1 MSIKARIYIGL
12 VTVLGMGTL
21 GYASMVWQT
30 PDLVRFLCY
39 LALAI
44 PGSCLKVRLPGVTG
58 TMSVFFVFL
67 LASAVEL
74 NFTETVAIGVACSIA
89 QCFWHTKVR
98 PRPVQVVFSVSVV
111 VIASA
116 LTYQAFHVLPVPS
129 NPFRLAIAAL
139 IYFLSN
145 TFPIAIVI
153 ALTEIKS
160 IRQVWSSCYLWCAP
174 YYLVGAGIVGAFTFA
189 NRMVDWQAG
198 VLILPVVYVVYR
210 SYHLYLNQLQSERQ
224 RAEEVQKRAAEQ
236 ERHAEE
242 QQRHA
247 AEMAA
252 MHEQTVAA
260 LTSSM
265 TANARMDAVFRAS
278 PLAFVT
284 LDRDGKVTGWNA
296 MAEHIFGW
304 SAEEVMG
311 QPLPFASG
319 RSEEIIQGIIGRTL
333 RGEPVSG
340 IEIKQWCKDGSP
352 FDAAIWT
359 AAMRD
364 SEGICGILVTI
375 ADVSDRKRLE
385 EQLRLSQKM
394 EAVGRLAGGIA
405 HDFNNLLTVINGYS
419 SLLIETVKG
428 HQYAV
433 SQVEEILG
441 AGTRAAELV
450 SQLLTFSRR
459 QMIKPR
465 PLEVNQF
472 VRDIERMLRRV
483 IGEHIELQTNLRSD
497 AGWIH
502 ADLNQMERVLLNL
515 STNARDA
522 MAGGG
527 LLTIETS
534 KVEVLPGHPLP
545 DTDLAPGSYVCLAVR
560 DTGQG
565 MNNETKQRLFEP
577 FYTTKE
583 QGKGTG
589 LGLSSV
595 YGGVEQNH
603 GRIFVWS
610 ELGKGT
616 ELSIYLPRIEPPA
629 SLEQDRPAISRDANR
644 GTGTILLV
652 EDESIV
658 RRLLREVLT
667 KAGYRVWEAGNGAE
681 AIERWSG
688 QIDQVDLVVTDVV
701 MPVMNGL
708 KLMEELRKLR
718 PQIKVLCMSGHSE
731 DLIARQALD
740 APPLVL
746 RKPFRPDDLV
756 RKAREILD
764 QTPARPLVPVGAAAG
779 NQLRPVTRTRVT
791 L

>member
-1 MSIKARIYIGL
+1 MSLTARVYIGL
-12 VTVLGMGTL
+12 VTALGMATL
-21 GYASMVWQT
+21 GYASIIWQA

-44 PGSCLKVRLPGVTG
+44 PGSCLKVTLPGVTG

-74 NFTETVAIGVACSIA
+74 NFPETVAIGVACSAA
-89 QCFWHTKVR
+89 QCFWHAKVR
-98 PRPVQVVFSVSVV
+98 PRPVQVVFSVSAV

-116 LTYQAFHVLPVPS
+116 LTYQVYHLLTVPS
-129 NPFRLAIAAL
+129 NPFRLAAAAL
-139 IYFLSN
+139 VFFLSN

-153 ALTEIKS
+153 ALTENKS

-224 RAEEVQKRAAEQ
+224 RAAEEQKRAAE
-236 ERHAEE
+236 E
-242 QQRHA
+242 QKHA
-247 AEMAA
+247 AEIAA
-252 MHEQTVAA
+252 LHEQTVEA
-260 LTSSM
+260 LASAM

-278 PLAFVT
+278 PLAFLT
-284 LDRDGKVTGWNA
+284 LDREGKVTGWNA

-304 SAEEVMG
+304 SAEEVIG
-311 QPLPFASG
+311 QPLPFATG

-333 RGEPVSG
+333 RGELVSG
-340 IEIKQWCKDGSP
+340 LEIKQWCKDGTP

-359 AAMRD
+359 ATMQDA
-364 SEGICGILVTI
+364 EGISGILVTV
-375 ADVSDRKRLE
+375 ADVCDRKRLE

-419 SLLIETVKG
+419 SLLMETVKG

-441 AGTRAAELV
+441 AGNRAAELV

-483 IGEHIELQTNLRSD
+483 IGEHIELRTNLRTD

-527 LLTIETS
+527 VLTIETS
-534 KVEVLPGHPLP
+534 RVEVLPGRPLP
-545 DTDLAPGSYVCLAVR
+545 EMDLAPGSYVCLAVR

-583 QGKGTG
+583 HGKGTG

-616 ELSIYLPRIEPPA
+616 ELSIYLPRIEPPE
-629 SLEQDRPAISRDANR
+629 SLEPDRADISRKVDR

-652 EDESIV
+652 EDESVV
-658 RRLLREVLT
+658 RRLLRDVLT

-681 AIERWSG
+681 AIDRWAG
-688 QIDQVDLVVTDVV
+688 QIGQIDLVVTDVV

-708 KLMEELRKLR
+708 RLMEELRKMR
-718 PQIKVLCMSGHSE
+718 PDIRVVCMSGHSE
-731 DLIARQALD
+731 DLIGRQGGED
-740 APPLVL
+740 APPVLL
-746 RKPFRPDDLV
+746 RKPFGPNELV
-756 RKAREILD
+756 RKVREILD
-764 QTPARPLVPVGAAAG
+764 QPSSRPQVVSPVAAPGAQCRPAPRSRAIS
-779 NQLRPVTRTRVT
+779 
-791 L
+791 